1 MLSEMSEPGNAFN
14 LWSTIYSLPSAAF
27 PIKFQN
33 GDWGGSTTWAGTN
46 NPVANTAGAAYYKI
60 HERSLYSDMTLN
72 QDLSFFWKGLSAT
85 ARLGYDTYST
95 IYENHSKTFLYGYY
109 APTSWNDGVPTPGA
123 YSQGGEKGTQS
134 SDANTNAYS
143 RRLHFDAGLNFERN
157 ITPMD
162 YYYSSLRWT
171 YEYENT
177 TGLNTTVYRQNAT
190 WLNHYAYKIV
200 TLVKLQW

>member
-1 MLSEMSEPGNAFN
+1 MTGGGQKFRYYTNISLLSDKGFIKNNIDDNGNNTQDKFVRGNLRVNLDIDLTPTTLLKVNTLGMLSEMSEPGNAFN

-95 IYENHSKTFLYGYY
+95 IYENHSKTFLYG
-109 APTSWNDGVPTPGA
+109 
-123 YSQGGEKGTQS
+123 
-134 SDANTNAYS
+134 
-143 RRLHFDAGLNFERN
+143 
-157 ITPMD
+157 
-162 YYYSSLRWT
+162 
-171 YEYENT
+171 
-177 TGLNTTVYRQNAT
+177 
-190 WLNHYAYKIV
+190 
-200 TLVKLQW
+200 